1 MDPEKSFETFENEF
15 DTYGKLIQDQSRL
28 GIKIL
33 NNIMSKKDAFNKLTD
48 DQRIQYMNSDPDF
61 IALEKTLKNL
71 KIYYAS
77 FFDFVNKSM
86 NESPSVQN

>member
-1 MDPEKSFETFENEF
+1 
-15 DTYGKLIQDQSRL
+15 
-28 GIKIL
+28 
-33 NNIMSKKDAFNKLTD
+33 
-48 DQRIQYMNSDPDF
+48 MNSDPDF